1 MSSTPS
7 SLVATSRANKASEY
21 RHIPLQQQDSIRL
34 LRLLPSTDNNAPVQC
49 QLSEYPLQGPHD
61 EVHLYEALSYV
72 WGSTS
77 NQQTIYVQS
86 EGDAKDR
93 FQTLLVTFNLHVA
106 LKHLRSRHIARTIWI
121 DAVCIDQQNNAEKGQ
136 QVQMMAK
143 VYNFADRV
151 IVWLG
156 DATDKGDQAL
166 IDICKAASQQ
176 HARTPIDASASSQEA
191 IIKLLQRPWFQRI
204 WVLQEAAA
212 ARNILI
218 KCGPAEI
225 DGYAFCSGLVAL
237 DPYKDLPELQ
247 NIARSVAVLISGA
260 NFRLRYKA
268 NAASHFS
275 LQIRPL
281 AELVDMYHTRAT
293 TEPLDR
299 FYALF
304 GMSTDDLG
312 SAGLFVDYSVAWRD
326 VFERVVRLATSDQV
340 VINTWDRKQV
350 AFVRGN
356 ACVLGNVTHVEESGR
371 HDDRQ
376 TIAVEWRE
384 DLCYFAERHI
394 QKSSLVFR
402 APAARVLEGDI
413 LVLLQGAL
421 KPTIVRL
428 CEEHTAI
435 VSTSVEISATTT
447 IPKHPLRKLKPE
459 EEPTTTLDWAQCL
472 PTLTDFLQHV
482 FLVWDWHLSQF
493 KEWNSTCP
501 YHKYEYECSLSSP
514 NSPRAGVCA
523 EPRWEDC
530 VEKAM
535 RLWGLA
541 QLQFNKKQSLEHY
554 RPYSEED
561 TDSDSWGYPEDV
573 LQNSLTHYKMAL
585 DSVHGSGGDHQ
596 AWNCLLHR
604 GVDQQAAMSLA
615 AWSGHEGGVKLLL
628 DQGCVP
634 KKDIFGRTQLLWAV
648 MGGEEAIVKLILDC
662 GMDVDTQDVFH
673 YTALLWAAD
682 VGNVFVV
689 QLLLDRGTDIELK
702 NNVGRS
708 ALFLAAAAGHVAIV
722 KLLLD
727 KGANVHTVDFLGS
740 TPLLAT
746 ALCGYKPQFYFNF
759 IGTKSSVHAK
769 NDLSV
774 ALPRAT
780 ASEYVEAA
788 RLLLDEGANIEA
800 KDRDQRTPLDLAS
813 RRGHTALIELL
824 IDRGAD
830 IQGTKYHRSTPL
842 IHAITGR
849 HQAAVQLL
857 LDKGADVLVKKA
869 GVKTTLDATVLDAAG
884 AAGDEKIMKLL
895 LDRGA
900 EQFPDIQGGDA
911 SYCALRSAAWNGHQA
926 VMQLLLDRGTDI
938 NALDSRGNLLLAV
951 AAECNGADAV
961 QRLLDKGADI
971 DATNGKGKTPLLE
984 AIMIGYDDLG
994 DHSTS
999 HHKVI
1004 HLLLDRGA
1012 NVNVKDKYG
1021 TSPLLAAI
1029 QAGDKAIV
1037 EVLLRK
1043 GAHIESKGYGGQTPL
1058 IRAVENGDKEI
1069 VQLLLDKGANVD
1081 PKDDA
1086 AIKGG
1091 KEDVVLCGG
1100 VTARG
1105 TWRLGPVGRGSG
1117 YAGGGAW

>member
-204 WVLQEAAA
+204 W
-212 ARNILI
+212 
-218 KCGPAEI
+218 
-225 DGYAFCSGLVAL
+225 
-237 DPYKDLPELQ
+237 
-247 NIARSVAVLISGA
+247 
-260 NFRLRYKA
+260 
-268 NAASHFS
+268 
-275 LQIRPL
+275 IRPL

-356 ACVLGNVTHVEESGR
+356 ACVL
-371 HDDRQ
+371 
-376 TIAVEWRE
+376 
-384 DLCYFAERHI
+384 
-394 QKSSLVFR
+394 
-402 APAARVLEGDI
+402 
-413 LVLLQGAL
+413 
-421 KPTIVRL
+421 
-428 CEEHTAI
+428 
-435 VSTSVEISATTT
+435 
-447 IPKHPLRKLKPE
+447 
-459 EEPTTTLDWAQCL
+459 
-472 PTLTDFLQHV
+472 
-482 FLVWDWHLSQF
+482 
-493 KEWNSTCP
+493 
-501 YHKYEYECSLSSP
+501 
-514 NSPRAGVCA
+514 
-523 EPRWEDC
+523 
-530 VEKAM
+530 
-535 RLWGLA
+535 
-541 QLQFNKKQSLEHY
+541 
-554 RPYSEED
+554 
-561 TDSDSWGYPEDV
+561 
-573 LQNSLTHYKMAL
+573 
-585 DSVHGSGGDHQ
+585 
-596 AWNCLLHR
+596 
-604 GVDQQAAMSLA
+604 
-615 AWSGHEGGVKLLL
+615 
-628 DQGCVP
+628 
-634 KKDIFGRTQLLWAV
+634 V

-702 NNVGRS
+702 NKVGRS

-759 IGTKSSVHAK
+759 IGKKSSVHAK

-911 SYCALRSAAWNGHQA
+911 CYCALRSAAWNGHQA